1 MTVAAERIAADPMIA
16 RRSMIDSQLRVS
28 GINEDWLIAA
38 FARIAREDFV
48 PAAARGH
55 AYIDRAI
62 PLDGGHALPA
72 PLVQALML
80 QAAAPRAEDK
90 ALVVGCGSE
99 YLATL
104 LRPMVATLDTVS
116 AAEAA
121 AQASGM
127 GQHSLILI
135 DGAIEAL
142 PAGLAAELA
151 EGGRIVAG
159 LVEGSL
165 TRLVLGRK
173 TAGAIALQTIVEI
186 GIPVLGE
193 FARPKSWSF

>member
-1 MTVAAERIAADPMIA
+1 MTVAAERIAADPVIA

-173 TAGAIALQTIVEI
+173 TAGAIALQTIAEI

>member
-1 MTVAAERIAADPMIA
+1 MTVAAERIAADPVIA

-38 FARIAREDFV
+38 FARVAREDFV
-48 PAAARGH
+48 PAAARSH

-80 QAAAPRAEDK
+80 QTAAPRADDK

-104 LRPMVATLDTVS
+104 LRPMVATLDTVG

-121 AQASGM
+121 TQTSGM

-173 TAGAIALQTIVEI
+173 TAGAIALQTIAEI

>member
-1 MTVAAERIAADPMIA
+1 MTVAAERIAADPVIA

-104 LRPMVATLDTVS
+104 LGPMVATLDTVS

-173 TAGAIALQTIVEI
+173 TAGAIALQTIAEI

>member
-80 QAAAPRAEDK
+80 QAADPHSDDK

-173 TAGAIALQTIVEI
+173 TAGAIALQTIAEI